1 MLPLTVKGFA
11 VHVQVLFVVSEPAN
25 KAGVIPARMLRYDRC
40 VDCKMSL
47 PAKTVNND
55 DAST

>member
-25 KAGVIPARMLRYDRC
+25 KAGVIPARMLRYDCC
-40 VDCKMSL
+40 VDCKML
-47 PAKTVNND
+47 PAKTVNTD